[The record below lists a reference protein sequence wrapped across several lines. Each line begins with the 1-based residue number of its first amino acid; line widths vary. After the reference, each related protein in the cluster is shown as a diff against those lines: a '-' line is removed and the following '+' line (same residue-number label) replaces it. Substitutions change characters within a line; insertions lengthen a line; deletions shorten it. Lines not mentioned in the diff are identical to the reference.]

1 MPEKDM
7 LTSSS
12 LARIALLV
20 FLGVSASGC
29 EVIGGIFKA
38 GVWVGAIAV
47 VFVVVLLV
55 VIGRKFTR

>member
-1 MPEKDM
+1 M
-7 LTSSS
+7 LSSGS

-20 FLGVSASGC
+20 FLGVTLAGC

-47 VFVVVLLV
+47 VLIVVLLV
-55 VIGRKFTR
+55 VVVGKFRK